1 MELTKALRIAQNPC
15 WFQFA
20 ADLLAKMALS
30 EAGPDR
36 NGVLAAVRR
45 NGFKLEF
52 APEELKKDRQ
62 IILAAVKHNGAALQ
76 FAAEELKKDRQIV
89 CAAVKQNGAALRIDN
104 MAISI
109 DINSGRKEGGSVF
122 FDSQIHLCPPP
133 PQFLTSPSTTLDFP
147 FQRPEKLQIHQI
159 HPWIVGTLG

>member
-1 MELTKALRIAQNPC
+1 MELAKALRIAQNPC

-89 CAAVKQNGAALRIDN
+89 CAAVKQNGAALRIDLGRTTHH
-104 MAISI
+104 S
-109 DINSGRKEGGSVF
+109 SGSHGGAYCSNGKILVKGSVM
-122 FDSQIHLCPPP
+122 
-133 PQFLTSPSTTLDFP
+133 TLNLSSN
-147 FQRPEKLQIHQI
+147 KI
-159 HPWIVGTLG
+159 GAGG

>member
-89 CAAVKQNGAALRIDN
+89 CAAVKQNGAALRIDLGRTTHH
-104 MAISI
+104 S
-109 DINSGRKEGGSVF
+109 SGSHGASCSNGKILVKCNKR
-122 FDSQIHLCPPP
+122 
-133 PQFLTSPSTTLDFP
+133 P
-147 FQRPEKLQIHQI
+147 FRVHKFYTFRFRDRVRNLPHVAHVDLA
-159 HPWIVGTLG
+159 G

>member
-52 APEELKKDRQ
+52 APEELQKDRQ

-76 FAAEELKKDRQIV
+76 FAAEEFKKDRQIL
-89 CAAVKQNGAALRIDN
+89 CAAVKQNGAALRIDLGRTTHH
-104 MAISI
+104 S
-109 DINSGRKEGGSVF
+109 SGSHGASCSNGKILVKGSVM
-122 FDSQIHLCPPP
+122 
-133 PQFLTSPSTTLDFP
+133 TLNLSSN
-147 FQRPEKLQIHQI
+147 KI
-159 HPWIVGTLG
+159 GAGG